1 MTLSASDA
9 AFEGFRLVR
18 RHPLA
23 VVFWT
28 LAYLAF
34 FALLFAAFG
43 AGLANVMAAAK
54 AIEDSNEFTVSS
66 FRSLAEAYGTFIW
79 LMAPLGL
86 LMGGVLNAAVARAV
100 LRPAENAFGYLRLGG
115 DELRVIAVSL
125 ILGLVMTA
133 VAMVGFGVAGG
144 LAGLAVATGQN
155 ALYLVVVL
163 VGLACVA
170 VLVWLSV
177 RLSLAVPI
185 TLAEKRIAPFASF
198 ALTKGKSLPLLG
210 MAVIACVMSLLVGL
224 LVDIIGMPATLTTGN
239 LEGLVDLQGESTL
252 AIVQQAWPML
262 VTWGVINAVMSALQL
277 AVLYAPFSAAYRD
290 IKGLPTEG

>member
-1 MTLSASDA
+1 MSFSASDA

-23 VVFWT
+23 VVFWS
-28 LAYLAF
+28 LAYLVF
-34 FALLFAAFG
+34 FALLFGAFG
-43 AGLANVMAAAK
+43 AGLAEVMAAAK
-54 AIEDSNEFTVSS
+54 AIEDSNDFTVSS
-66 FRSLAEAYGTFIW
+66 FQSLAQAYGTFVW
-79 LMAPLGL
+79 LMIPLSL
-86 LMGGVLNAAVARAV
+86 VAGGILNAAVARAV
-100 LRPAENAFGYLRLGG
+100 LRPADSAFGYLRLGA

-125 ILGLVMTA
+125 ILSLAMTA

-144 LAGLAVATGQN
+144 LAGLAVAIGQN
-155 ALYLVVVL
+155 ALYLPVVL
-163 VGLACVA
+163 IGLATVA
-170 VLVWLSV
+170 VLVWLAL

-210 MAVIACVMSLLVGL
+210 MGIIAFVMSLLVGL
-224 LVDIIGMPATLTTGN
+224 LVDIIGTPATLVVGD
-239 LEGLVDLQGESTL
+239 LDGLGALQGETTL
-252 AIVQQAWPML
+252 SIIQQAWPVL

-290 IKGLPTEG
+290 IKGLPTG